1 MNGHARGSSG
11 VAVTWVPKQGA
22 THMLAVIAA
31 ILFVIAFIIYAAAI
45 ATTAIFAPESLA
57 LVGLALLALHLTGR
71 GPEVPSGWGRSRGR
85 R

>member
-1 MNGHARGSSG
+1 MNGNVRGSWRRRCLSG
-11 VAVTWVPKQGA
+11 AEKGA